1 MLGADGKLDLT
12 ASSQKLAEGYT
23 HAAKR
28 IGSGDLPPAK
38 PEDYKLTLP
47 ETLKDMPVDEE
58 ATNSFRAEAHKA
70 GLTQSQFDLVMG
82 RYYDM
87 VPSLLNSAAKV
98 SADEARGQLQAVW
111 QSKPEFEANMND
123 AQRAFQAAPPALHD
137 RLHEKFGTDPDFIQ
151 FAAAMGKS
159 FREDRPPSGA
169 ATAPAQDPETLMSSE
184 AYRNPKHPQHA
195 MVSAQVK
202 AIYDKRYGTNAPMQ

>member
-1 MLGADGKLDLT
+1 MLGADGKLDLN
-12 ASSQKLAEGYT
+12 ASSQKLAEGYA

-47 ETLKDMPVDEE
+47 EELKDLPVDEE

-82 RYYDM
+82 KYYDM
-87 VPSLLNSAAKV
+87 VPGLLNAAAKV
-98 SADEARGQLQAVW
+98 SADEAREQLQAVW
-111 QSKPEFEANMND
+111 KSKPEFEANMND
-123 AQRAFQAAPPALHD
+123 MQRAVHATPVALQE
-137 RLHEKFGTDPDFIQ
+137 RLVEKFGTDPDFIQ

-169 ATAPAQDPETLMSSE
+169 ATAPAQDPEALMASD

-202 AIYDKRYGTNAPMQ
+202 AIYDKRYGTGAPMQ